1 MEPILDKNLVLVL
14 NRNWQAINI
23 ITPAQAFCQMCT
35 DTATALD
42 ICGRETMIPIPWTD
56 WLELPIR
63 ESDLKIHTVRG
74 GIRVPTVI
82 VLARYAKVPM
92 SRPRFSARGIR
103 ERDMHRC
110 QYTGRELAPGEGNID
125 HVVPRSRGGETS
137 WTNCVLSAKTV
148 NSRKGNRTPEEAG
161 LKLLRPPVAPR
172 AVPVT
177 LTLTNALGIE
187 DWHPFLG

>member
-35 DTATALD
+35 DSATALD
-42 ICGRETMIPIPWTD
+42 ILGRDAMVPVPWTD
-56 WLELPIR
+56 WLDLPIR
-63 ESDLKIHTVRG
+63 DGDFKIHTARG

-92 SRPRFSARGIR
+92 SRPKFSSRGIR
-103 ERDMHRC
+103 ERDKNRC
-110 QYTGRELAPGEGNID
+110 QYTGKKLAPGEGNID
-125 HVVPRSRGGETS
+125 HVIPRSRGGETS
-137 WTNCVLSAKTV
+137 WTNCVLAAKSV

-161 LKLLRPPVAPR
+161 LKLLRPPQAPR

-177 LTLTNALGIE
+177 LTLKNALGIQ
-187 DWHPFLG
+187 DWQPFLG